1 MLADALKY
9 LVNFTKKKNYISS
22 EINMLI
28 AADIG
33 CVIIYNVIFYV
44 HMWAVGEK
52 LNRVNNVESY
62 CDIRVWSM
70 MHKLEW

>member
-44 HMWAVGEK
+44 HM
-52 LNRVNNVESY
+52 
-62 CDIRVWSM
+62 
-70 MHKLEW
+70 